1 MTDIYYSYNNII
13 PYISIFSITYF
24 VWDLLF
30 IIYTGKIKECQEPL
44 GTQSYDKCC
53 NNYSNTK
60 PKHTGTS
67 HIAIMPDSL
76 ISEKCIR
83 CRMARFKRFKDFHR
97 LYLFYNYGTS
107 YHTQQGLSSTLFCG
121 GSVYSI
127 PIFTWGVFF

>member
-1 MTDIYYSYNNII
+1 MCVKLSILIFIY
-13 PYISIFSITYF
+13 
-24 VWDLLF
+24 
-30 IIYTGKIKECQEPL
+30 YTGKIKECQEPL

-60 PKHTGTS
+60 SKHTGTS

-127 PIFTWGVFF
+127 PIFGQICLFQMIYTFFHHIVILS